1 MVLTSSSLVKQRRF
15 VSDIR
20 VNNYKQQ
27 VVADKKVKEEADI
40 EAIKNINN
48 NNILIT
54 GSNFYF
60 LTYKDSLIDIYK
72 SYRKGI
78 EIYNRILCEE
88 TRFIDNDGKNGEK
101 DDIISY
107 SSNVYNNGI
116 TDIFNLIKNKFYGED
131 NKKSSIISLGL
142 EKLYNYLFYNI
153 YASGTYT
160 NIGEPNLNNVTDI
173 LSVNITRQIPIYI
186 SWGFITPK
194 LMHYMKINNNN
205 NFDDYLINFGPSYI
219 DELFRL
225 NLLVHN
231 LKENSASLTIKS
243 QGSING
249 LTLDDTTIIYLVI
262 DGNFYNN
269 ALRFFYNYAK
279 NLKIYNLLSTDFN
292 ENIKLKDGTNIS
304 LENIHLV
311 KQLVSDDPVNLYN
324 LYLDAL
330 LDNGKEYS
338 FNRPSNTN
346 IEDNISSFPN
356 VVLINI
362 PIAES
367 VNDKNNSEFGKAV
380 NKAFDLMKRYYFT
393 KLTPQQ
399 QDKCYI
405 YVKTDE
411 TLKSEQELIKTL
423 INDSKLIPT
432 QTNSYNSYFLTQKK
446 VILSSYNNIEYSLK
460 NIKKNI
466 QNINL
471 SNLFNN
477 LYILSSYDLEY
488 NEELSSLSKFE
499 EFVKGDSS
507 KDLEYLIQN
516 NQYRK
521 KNSIILEELDIVSY
535 QKIKLG
541 LLDSNLVNYLLN
553 KDIIDN
559 YSGNFVS
566 SNSNFPNKING
577 NNIYNIYKNID
588 IFFYGANNG
597 QLGLNNIYY
606 INSIFEKLISKY
618 ITENNQFNIDSN
630 YENKNELNNF
640 SLKNNNFRI
649 RNFAIYTLDEQ
660 YKFYIKKL
668 GTGLDEF
675 TIDKY
680 IDVITDCDNF
690 SSLISSI
697 FYENILL
704 IDYKFSI
711 PLNSSTNI
719 NLNNILDKSNS
730 LISSV
735 RPNNLTFNNLFNNYP
750 NSLKL
755 KITSVSSNLLLTL
768 DGTSYDENSNN
779 SLNTTN
785 LINNF
790 NVSISDSNS
799 GTFNVILEI
808 ENVKNIYNNNNTFTL
823 YSNLIEVTI
832 N

>member
-1 MVLTSSSLVKQRRF
+1 MPLPSRSVVRQRRF
-15 VSDIR
+15 VGDLRIS
-20 VNNYKQQ
+20 NYNQQ
-27 VVADKKVKEEADI
+27 VVADKKVKKEADQN
-40 EAIKNINN
+40 AIDEIKN

-60 LTYKDSLIDIYK
+60 LIYKDSLIDIYK
-72 SYRKGI
+72 SYRKGL

-116 TDIFNLIKNKFYGED
+116 TDIFNLIKNKFYGEG
-131 NKKSSIISLGL
+131 NKKSSIISLNL

-153 YASGTYT
+153 YSSGTYT
-160 NIGEPNLNNVTDI
+160 NIGEPNLNNVTNI
-173 LSVNITRQIPIYI
+173 LNLNITRQIPIYI
-186 SWGFITPK
+186 NWGFITPK

-243 QGSING
+243 LASING
-249 LTLDDTTIIYLVI
+249 LTLDDTTIIYLII

-269 ALRFFYNYAK
+269 AFRFFYNYAN
-279 NLKIYNLLSTDFN
+279 NLKIFNLLSTNFN
-292 ENIKLKDGTNIS
+292 ESIKLNDGTNIS

-338 FNRPSNTN
+338 FNRPSNIN

-367 VNDKNNSEFGKAV
+367 QDDKNNSKLGKAV

-393 KLTPQQ
+393 KLTSEQ

-471 SNLFNN
+471 SNIFNN
-477 LYILSSYDLEY
+477 LYVLSSYDLEF
-488 NEELSSLSKFE
+488 NEELSSLPNFE

-521 KNSIILEELDIVSY
+521 KNSIKLEELDIISY

-541 LLDSNLVNYLLN
+541 LLDSNFVNYLLN

-597 QLGLNNIYY
+597 QPGLNNIYY

-618 ITENNQFNIDSN
+618 IGKNNEFNNFIQFLI
-630 YENKNELNNF
+630 NKTGLNNF
-640 SLKNNNFRI
+640 ALKNNNFRI
-649 RNFAIYTLDEQ
+649 RNFAIYTLDDQ

-697 FYENILL
+697 FYENI
-704 IDYKFSI
+704 IA
-711 PLNSSTNI
+711 N
-719 NLNNILDKSNS
+719 
-730 LISSV
+730 
-735 RPNNLTFNNLFNNYP
+735 
-750 NSLKL
+750 
-755 KITSVSSNLLLTL
+755 
-768 DGTSYDENSNN
+768 
-779 SLNTTN
+779 
-785 LINNF
+785 
-790 NVSISDSNS
+790 
-799 GTFNVILEI
+799 
-808 ENVKNIYNNNNTFTL
+808 
-823 YSNLIEVTI
+823 
-832 N
+832 

>member
-1 MVLTSSSLVKQRRF
+1 MVKAGNFNNFRKTNTLKSSNFSKISSSIAEKNAN
-15 VSDIR
+15 D
-20 VNNYKQQ
+20 
-27 VVADKKVKEEADI
+27 
-40 EAIKNINN
+40 EAIKKINN

-60 LTYKDSLIDIYK
+60 LTYKDSLFEIYQ
-72 SYRKGI
+72 SYRKGL

-160 NIGEPNLNNVTDI
+160 NIGEPNLNNVTNI

-186 SWGFITPK
+186 NWGFLTPK
-194 LMHYMKINNNN
+194 LMHYMKINNN

-243 QGSING
+243 QASING

-269 ALRFFYNYAK
+269 SLRFFYNYAK

-330 LDNGKEYS
+330 LHNGKEYS
-338 FNRPSNTN
+338 FTRPSNTN
-346 IEDNISSFPN
+346 IEDNITSFPN

-393 KLTPQQ
+393 KLTSEQ

-471 SNLFNN
+471 SNIFNN
-477 LYILSSYDLEY
+477 LYILASYDLEF

-499 EFVKGDSS
+499 EFVKGDSLR
-507 KDLEYLIQN
+507 DLEYLIQN

-521 KNSIILEELDIVSY
+521 KNNILLEELQIPSY

-541 LLDSNLVNYLLN
+541 LLDSNFVNYLLN

-566 SNSNFPNKING
+566 SSSNFPNKING

-588 IFFYGANNG
+588 IFFYGKNNG
-597 QLGLNNIYY
+597 ELGLNNIYY
-606 INSIFEKLISKY
+606 INHIFEKLISKY
-618 ITENNQFNIDSN
+618 ITENNEFNIESN

-697 FYENILL
+697 FYENFLL

-711 PLNSSTNI
+711 PLNTSTNI
-719 NLNNILDKSNS
+719 DLNNILDKTNS

-735 RPNNLTFNNLFNNYP
+735 TPDNLSFNDLFNNYP
-750 NSLKL
+750 NNLKL
-755 KITSVSSNLLLTL
+755 KISSVSSNLSLSL
-768 DGTSYDENSNN
+768 DGTSYDENTNN

-790 NVSISDSNS
+790 NVSINDSNS
-799 GTFNVILEI
+799 GSFNVILEI
-808 ENVKNIYNNNNTFTL
+808 ENIKNIYNNNNTFTL
-823 YSNLIEVTI
+823 YSNLIEVII

>member
-1 MVLTSSSLVKQRRF
+1 MPRTTNSLVKQRNY
-15 VSDIR
+15 VGDSIIAT
-20 VNNYKQQ
+20 NNTQR
-27 VVADKKVKEEADI
+27 I
-40 EAIKNINN
+40 ENRIVQENAESNSLRNTIEKIEN

-72 SYRKGI
+72 SYRKGL
-78 EIYNRILCEE
+78 EFYNRILCVE

-107 SSNVYNNGI
+107 SSNIYNNGI
-116 TDIFNLIKNKFYGED
+116 TDVFNLIKNKFYGED
-131 NKKSSIISLGL
+131 NKKSSIISLNL

-153 YASGTYT
+153 YLPGTYT
-160 NIGEPNLNNVTDI
+160 NIGEPDLNNVTDI
-173 LSVNITRQIPIYI
+173 LNVNITKQIPIYI
-186 SWGFITPK
+186 NWGFITPK
-194 LMHYMKINNNN
+194 IMHYMKINNNN

-231 LKENSASLTIKS
+231 LKENIASLTIKS
-243 QGSING
+243 QASINQ
-249 LTLDDTTIIYLVI
+249 LTLDDTTIIYLII

-269 ALRFFYNYAK
+269 ALRFFYNYAN
-279 NLKIYNLLSTDFN
+279 NLKIYNLLSTDFD
-292 ENIKLKDGTNIS
+292 ESIKLKDGTNIS
-304 LENIHLV
+304 LENINLV

-324 LYLDAL
+324 LYLDTI
-330 LDNGKEYS
+330 LDNGKEFS
-338 FNRPSNTN
+338 FSRPSNTN
-346 IEDNISSFPN
+346 IEDNITSFPN
-356 VVLINI
+356 VILINI

-380 NKAFDLMKRYYFT
+380 NKAFDLMKKYYFT

-423 INDSKLIPT
+423 INDSRLIPT
-432 QTNSYNSYFLTQKK
+432 EINSYNSYFLKEKK
-446 VILSSYNNIEYSLK
+446 LILSSYNNIEYSLK
-460 NIKKNI
+460 NI

-471 SNLFNN
+471 SNIFNN

-507 KDLEYLIQN
+507 KDLDYLIEN
-516 NQYRK
+516 YEYRK
-521 KNSIILEELDIVSY
+521 KNSIILEELDITSY
-535 QKIKLG
+535 QKIKLA
-541 LLDSNLVNYLLN
+541 LLDSNFINYLLN

-566 SNSNFPNKING
+566 NDSNLPNKING

-588 IFFYGANNG
+588 IFYYGANNG
-597 QLGLNNIYY
+597 ELGLNNIYY

-618 ITENNQFNIDSN
+618 IGENNEFLINN
-630 YENKNELNNF
+630 VGLNNF
-640 SLKNNNFRI
+640 ALKNNNFRI

-660 YKFYIKKL
+660 YKFNIKKL

-697 FYENILL
+697 FYENIFL
-704 IDYKFSI
+704 INYKFNI
-711 PLNSSTNI
+711 LLNSATNI
-719 NLNNILDKSNS
+719 DLNNILDKTNSIIS
-730 LISSV
+730 LIT
-735 RPNNLTFNNLFNNYP
+735 PDNLTFNDLFNNYP

-755 KITSVSSNLLLTL
+755 KISSISSNLSLNL
-768 DGTSYDENSNN
+768 DGSIYDENSNN
-779 SLNTTN
+779 SLNTIDS
-785 LINNF
+785 INNF
-790 NVSISDSNS
+790 NVTITDSNS

-808 ENVKNIYNNNNTFTL
+808 ENIKNIYNNNNTFSL

>member
-1 MVLTSSSLVKQRRF
+1 MPLPSRSVVRQRRF
-15 VSDIR
+15 VGDLRIS
-20 VNNYKQQ
+20 NYNQQ
-27 VVADKKVKEEADI
+27 VVADKKVKKEADQN
-40 EAIKNINN
+40 AIDEIKN

-60 LTYKDSLIDIYK
+60 LIYKDSLFEIYQ
-72 SYRKGI
+72 SYRKGL

-153 YASGTYT
+153 YSSGTYT

-186 SWGFITPK
+186 NWGFLTPK

-205 NFDDYLINFGPSYI
+205 NFDDYLINFGPCYI

-243 QGSING
+243 LASING
-249 LTLDDTTIIYLVI
+249 LTLDDTTIIYLII

-269 ALRFFYNYAK
+269 AFRFFYNYAN
-279 NLKIYNLLSTDFN
+279 NLKIFNLLSTNFN
-292 ENIKLKDGTNIS
+292 ESIKLNDGTNIS

-338 FNRPSNTN
+338 FNRPSNIN

-367 VNDKNNSEFGKAV
+367 QDDKNNSKLGKAV

-393 KLTPQQ
+393 KLTSEQ

-466 QNINL
+466 QNI
-471 SNLFNN
+471 
-477 LYILSSYDLEY
+477 
-488 NEELSSLSKFE
+488 
-499 EFVKGDSS
+499 
-507 KDLEYLIQN
+507 
-516 NQYRK
+516 
-521 KNSIILEELDIVSY
+521 IV
-535 QKIKLG
+535 
-541 LLDSNLVNYLLN
+541 
-553 KDIIDN
+553 
-559 YSGNFVS
+559 
-566 SNSNFPNKING
+566 
-577 NNIYNIYKNID
+577 
-588 IFFYGANNG
+588 
-597 QLGLNNIYY
+597 
-606 INSIFEKLISKY
+606 
-618 ITENNQFNIDSN
+618 
-630 YENKNELNNF
+630 
-640 SLKNNNFRI
+640 
-649 RNFAIYTLDEQ
+649 
-660 YKFYIKKL
+660 
-668 GTGLDEF
+668 
-675 TIDKY
+675 
-680 IDVITDCDNF
+680 
-690 SSLISSI
+690 
-697 FYENILL
+697 
-704 IDYKFSI
+704 
-711 PLNSSTNI
+711 
-719 NLNNILDKSNS
+719 
-730 LISSV
+730 
-735 RPNNLTFNNLFNNYP
+735 
-750 NSLKL
+750 
-755 KITSVSSNLLLTL
+755 
-768 DGTSYDENSNN
+768 
-779 SLNTTN
+779 
-785 LINNF
+785 
-790 NVSISDSNS
+790 
-799 GTFNVILEI
+799 
-808 ENVKNIYNNNNTFTL
+808 
-823 YSNLIEVTI
+823 
-832 N
+832 

>member
-618 ITENNQFNIDSN
+618 IGENNEFNIDSN